1 MRSIIEDRLNSQVT
15 RGSDS
20 ACGDDLL
27 GLMIG
32 ELGAKTKPGLKL
44 SMNEIIEECKTFFFA
59 GQDTT
64 SNLLSWTVFL
74 LSSHQEWQDLL
85 RQEVSKEC
93 GMGIPNADML
103 GKLKLVMTC

>member
-1 MRSIIEDRLNSQVT
+1 MRSVIEGKLNSQVP

-20 ACGDDLL
+20 AYGDDLL

-44 SMNEIIEECKTFFFA
+44 NMNEIIEECTMFFFA

-74 LSSHQEWQDLL
+74 LSSH
-85 RQEVSKEC
+85 
-93 GMGIPNADML
+93 
-103 GKLKLVMTC
+103 